1 MKKLLSTLFLLMA
14 LFAALDATA
23 QIKDGSATVKQ
34 GNTVTV
40 SISSAYATTLTR
52 ATTKR

>member
-23 QIKDGSATVKQ
+23 QIKDGSATV
-34 GNTVTV
+34 
-40 SISSAYATTLTR
+40 SPRSPCEPPFTLK
-52 ATTKR
+52 AV